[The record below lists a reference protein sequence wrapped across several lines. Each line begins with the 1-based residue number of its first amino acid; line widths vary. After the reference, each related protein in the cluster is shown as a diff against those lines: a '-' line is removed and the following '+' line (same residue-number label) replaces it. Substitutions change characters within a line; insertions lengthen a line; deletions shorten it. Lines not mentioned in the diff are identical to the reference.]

1 MSNIL
6 ERIKKQLLNW
16 PYATAE
22 SHRVGGIES
31 RLNKREMGYM
41 HGDRLVDLPF
51 PMNTRY
57 ELVNSDRASP
67 HHVLPRSGCVSYWIN
82 KGEKDVPA
90 VVEFLKLV
98 IMATGMVFF
107 MTLFMTLLREG
118 LTLDFHIRWINQF
131 LFALVIV
138 FPIALGMSQIA
149 NKVVFRIMRQKGQVV
164 LP

>member
-6 ERIKKQLLNW
+6 ECIQKQLLSR

-22 SHRVGGIES
+22 SHRVGGIGS
-31 RLNKREMGYM
+31 RQNKREMGHM
-41 HGDRLVDLPF
+41 RGDRL
-51 PMNTRY
+51 
-57 ELVNSDRASP
+57 
-67 HHVLPRSGCVSYWIN
+67 
-82 KGEKDVPA
+82 
-90 VVEFLKLV
+90 VEFLKLV

-118 LTLDFHIRWINQF
+118 LTLDFHILWINQF

-149 NKVVFRIMRQKGQVV
+149 KKVVFRIMRQKGQVV